1 MAGLDRVTIIGNKL
15 SLDAVVH
22 PFTQKRKTTEKMVD
36 EERGGCMFLSVAVVL
51 WDGSSPELLASSRKC
66 PLGLKRAHWQQP
78 LFTQQSCLWR
88 AGQRPRPHYVHTLE
102 HLKGFSGL

>member
-1 MAGLDRVTIIGNKL
+1 MEVAELDRVTIIVNKL
-15 SLDAVVH
+15 SLDADVH
-22 PFTQKRKTTEKMVD
+22 PFTQKKTNIRENGG
-36 EERGGCMFLSVAVVL
+36 RGKSWFLSVAGIL
-51 WDGSSPELLASSRKC
+51 WDGSSPELLPSSRKC
-66 PLGLKRAHWQQP
+66 PFGLKRAHRQQP